1 MTTPLQSTRPRKP
14 RRSNGLLAI
23 GGMVIALGVSSE
35 AHGQILPA
43 NAKPASQPAP
53 VATGNTPKAAADVPI
68 AKIASNSSERK
79 GLEPLVSAVAR
90 EAVLEARIKELEAA
104 ASARTA
110 REVQLEQRLKAI
122 EAMVTARAASV
133 SSVGTQVPG
142 TAGAIDPPAGEEAL
156 VPPGFN
162 GGNQTPPA
170 NPLAVPGDDNA
181 PNDPVPGFDVVEDPQ
196 GVPGGSGAAAPAPN
210 LAAAAGSAAK
220 KPDMPFTPKLN
231 KGYTGVGPGFVISTE
246 DDEYQLQF
254 HNLTQFELRQYNDQN
269 MNPTKSSFGFPRQWL
284 IFNGRLSKPIEYFVA
299 TNWGFTNLNLLDAFI
314 NLHYDDRVQL
324 KLGRFKTP
332 WSYEF
337 YAEPV
342 NGLISPERSIFF
354 NNYGPNRDLGAMVWG
369 QIFGKT
375 TDYAV
380 GVFNGVRNGNVD
392 TNNAKDVIAYL
403 NSRPFEKTD
412 ADFLKHWNIGG
423 SVAYNVYNG
432 PARPEVFRTNVPYPG
447 DPNMSPLWLQLNST
461 TQNFGS
467 EKLWSLHSAYYYK
480 QLSLIGEFF
489 GGYETYAKTSNL
501 MHGTKVPNNGWYIQS
516 GYFLTGEQVTSR
528 GMVSP
533 LRPFNPKGWSGLG
546 AFELAFRYA
555 DMNLDKSIFQF
566 ASNQRWTNNTSTLDL
581 GVNWYWTNNI
591 KFYFGWQ
598 RALFGDPIQAAP
610 GVNSSA
616 PPSYW
621 MSSSDMLW
629 LRAQL
634 YY

>member
-1 MTTPLQSTRPRKP
+1 MMASLKFTRPRKS
-14 RRSNGLLAI
+14 RCSNGLLAF
-23 GGMVIALGVSSE
+23 GVLVLVLGLGDEAL
-35 AHGQILPA
+35 GQILPP
-43 NAKPASQPAP
+43 NPPSASQPASM
-53 VATGNTPKAAADVPI
+53 AGGIAPKAAADVPI
-68 AKIASNSSERK
+68 ARIATNSTDRK
-79 GLEPLVSAVAR
+79 GLETVASVVAR

-104 ASARTA
+104 AIERTA

-122 EAMVTARAASV
+122 EAMVSARSASV
-133 SSVGTQVPG
+133 SSLGAQVPG
-142 TAGAIDPPAGEEAL
+142 RAGAIDPPAGEEAL
-156 VPPGFN
+156 VVPGVN
-162 GGNQTPPA
+162 SGTATPPA
-170 NPLAVPGDDNA
+170 NPLAVEPQANA
-181 PNDPVPGFDVVEDPQ
+181 PIDAVPGFDVVEEPQ
-196 GVPGGSGAAAPAPN
+196 GVPGGGGAAAPAPN
-210 LAAAAGSAAK
+210 LAASATSAAK

-231 KGYTGVGPGFVISTE
+231 KGYAGAGPGFVISTD

-254 HNLTQFELRQYNDQN
+254 HSLTQFELRQYNDQN
-269 MNPTKSSFGFPRQWL
+269 MSPTKSSFGFPRQWL
-284 IFNGRLSKPIEYFVA
+284 IFNGRLTKPIEYLVT

-314 NLHYDDRVQL
+314 NLHYDDRVQV

-342 NGLISPERSIFF
+342 NGLISPERSIYF

-392 TNNAKDVIAYL
+392 TNNAKDVMAYL
-403 NSRPFEKTD
+403 NARPFEKTD
-412 ADFLKHWNIGG
+412 ADFLKFWNIGG
-423 SVAYNVYNG
+423 SVSSNVYNG
-432 PARPEVFRTNVPYPG
+432 LARPEVFRTNVPYPG
-447 DPNMSPLWLQLNST
+447 DATMSPLWLQLNGN

-467 EKLWSLHSAYYYK
+467 AKLWSLHSAYYYK

-489 GGYETYAKTSNL
+489 GGYETYAKISNL

-555 DMNLDKSIFQF
+555 DMNVDKSIFKF
-566 ASNQRWTNNTSTLDL
+566 ANNHRWTNNTSTLDL
-581 GVNWYWTNNI
+581 GVNWYWSNNV
-591 KFYFGWQ
+591 KFYVGWQ

-610 GVNSSA
+610 GVNSAA